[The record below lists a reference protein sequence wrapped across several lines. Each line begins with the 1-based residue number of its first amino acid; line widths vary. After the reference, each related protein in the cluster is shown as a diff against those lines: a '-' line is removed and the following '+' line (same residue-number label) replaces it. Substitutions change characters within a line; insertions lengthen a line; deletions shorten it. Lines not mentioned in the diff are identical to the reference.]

1 MVLCLKARESRSLPG
16 LKITASD
23 AGWSSLVARQAHN
36 LKVAGSN
43 PAPATKRLMMKKILF
58 VTSKING
65 GGSENVLRIISEK
78 FAKLHYNVFILVLDD
93 KDAHKPNNKNIKC
106 FFLKKKKN
114 YLIKSIFLN
123 FEKILFARRSIKQ
136 IKPDVIFSFI
146 TETNI
151 LTILANISL
160 GYKLIV
166 SERNNPKLERK
177 KIIWQLLRFLTY
189 GIAHK
194 ITVNSKEAVLYFKKF
209 YFSKKVIYL
218 PNPIKKINKKKVLK
232 KKLITF
238 VGKFEYQKGID
249 VLIKAFF
256 LSKIYKN
263 GWKLQLI
270 GDGTLFNKMQSECKK
285 MDHFNSLV
293 FKPYISNLDLVYS
306 ESSFLILPSRYEGTP
321 NVILEAVSAMLP
333 FVISDSCSEIHKI
346 FESSYIFKNEDE
358 KDLSRILKQIIKL
371 KKTSINKITKNNYLI
386 LKKNFN
392 ENNVLNTWT
401 KVLLN

>member
-78 FAKLHYNVFILVLDD
+78 FAKLHHNVFILVLDD
-93 KDAHKPNNKNIKC
+93 EYEDKSNKKNIRY
-106 FFLKKKKN
+106 FFFKKKKN
-114 YLIKSIFLN
+114 YLIDSIFLN
-123 FEKILFARRSIKQ
+123 FEKILFARKSIKQ
-136 IKPDVIFSFI
+136 IKPDTIFSFI

-151 LTILANISL
+151 LTILANIFL

-166 SERNNPKLERK
+166 SERNNPKLEK
-177 KIIWQLLRFLTY
+177 KKKIWQLLRFLTY
-189 GIAHK
+189 GIAYK
-194 ITVNSKEAVLYFKKF
+194 ISVNSKEAAVYFKKF
-209 YFSKKVIYL
+209 YFSKKIIYL
-218 PNPIKKINKKKVLK
+218 PNPIKKICRKKTSKKKV
-232 KKLITF
+232 ITF
-238 VGKFEYQKGID
+238 IGKFEYQKGID

-256 LSKIYKN
+256 LSKIFKN

-270 GDGTLFNKMQSECKK
+270 GNGSLIKKMQSECKK
-285 MDHFNSLV
+285 EDYLNSV
-293 FKPYISNLDLVYS
+293 IFKPYMFNLDSVYS
-306 ESSFLILPSRYEGTP
+306 ESSFLVLPSRYEGTP
-321 NVILEAVSAMLP
+321 NVILEAVSVMLP
-333 FVISDSCSEIHKI
+333 FVVSDRCYEICKL
-346 FESSYIFKNEDE
+346 FRSSFIFKSEDE
-358 KDLSRILKQIIKL
+358 KDLSRTLKQIIKL
-371 KKTSINKITKNNYLI
+371 KQSYLNKITKDNYAM

-392 ENNVLNTWT
+392 EKSVFNSW
-401 KVLLN
+401 KDLLLS